1 MDLRGLFLVVVNSEL
16 HLFQPVEDMNAI
28 FRRIDESE
36 RQYENG
42 CGERPGVRE
51 NHSMLIFWSPQ

>member
-1 MDLRGLFLVVVNSEL
+1 MNS
-16 HLFQPVEDMNAI
+16 I

-36 RQYENG
+36 RQDENG

-51 NHSMLIFWSPQ
+51 RIAAC